1 MSRHGKRWTTE
12 ENDKMFKMIA
22 ENIEIKEISEI
33 IGRSCGSI
41 LSRLNKQIYVWFE
54 IENKSIDW
62 IISQTPFDSI
72 QYIQDIINNEKFKI
86 KEKQK
91 WKEQRK
97 EKKEQNNEKY
107 KKNEK
112 SDIEEIKKDISDIK
126 LMLRGI
132 MSILEE
138 ITVEE

>member
-1 MSRHGKRWTTE
+1 MSRHGKKWTTE

-33 IGRSCGSI
+33 LGRSSGSI
-41 LSRLNKQIYVWFE
+41 LSRLNRQIYVWFE

-72 QYIQDIINNEKFKI
+72 QYIQDIINNEKLKI
-86 KEKQK
+86 NKKQI

-97 EKKEQNNEKY
+97 EKRKEQNNEK
-107 KKNEK
+107 KKNNKK

-138 ITVEE
+138 ITVE

>member
-22 ENIEIKEISEI
+22 KNIEIKEISEI
-33 IGRSCGSI
+33 IGRSSSSI
-41 LSRLNKQIYVWFE
+41 SSRLNKQIYVWFE

-86 KEKQK
+86 KNEQI

-97 EKKEQNNEKY
+97 EKNNEK
-107 KKNEK
+107 KKKINKK

-138 ITVEE
+138 IIVE

>member
-1 MSRHGKRWTTE
+1 MSRHGKKWTTE

-33 IGRSCGSI
+33 LGRSSGSI
-41 LSRLNKQIYVWFE
+41 LSRLNRQIYVWFE

-72 QYIQDIINNEKFKI
+72 QYIQDIINNEKLKI
-86 KEKQK
+86 NNKQI

-97 EKKEQNNEKY
+97 EKRKEQNNEK
-107 KKNEK
+107 KKNNKK

-138 ITVEE
+138 ITVE